1 MNYNPA
7 AIEFYAFIG
16 LAAWLVFVSPWT
28 GRRKRE
34 DEDKQETS
42 APVEAKADDKAG
54 AE

>member
-16 LAAWLVFVSPWT
+16 LAAWMVFINPWT

-34 DEDKQETS
+34 DEDKQQAS
-42 APVEAKADDKAG
+42 AQAEAKADDETRAD
-54 AE
+54 